1 MSVDRYAVIGHPI
14 EHSRSPA
21 IHRMFAEQTG
31 ERIDYQKLLAPID
44 GFEQAIRQWFRQG
57 GRGLNVTLPFKLE
70 AFALAG
76 RATERARA
84 AGAANLLAWGAEGL
98 FADNTDGAGLVRDI
112 EHRLRLPIKG
122 ASVLLL
128 GAGGASRGVLK
139 PIIDAGAARLHI
151 ANRSPARASG
161 LATEFGALA
170 GHRITAG
177 DLRSTPRGIDLVIN
191 ATSSGL
197 ASGDSPI
204 DAEAFAG
211 ATLAYDMVYGAEATP
226 FMRAAR
232 QAGTAVVSDGLG
244 MLVEQAA
251 ESFLIWR
258 GVRPESEPV
267 YLALRAELDSLPGGR
282 GK

>member
-31 ERIDYQKLLAPID
+31 ERIDYRKLLAPID
-44 GFEQAIRQWFRQG
+44 GFEQAIRQWFGQG

-70 AFALAG
+70 AFALAD
-76 RATERARA
+76 RATGRARA
-84 AGAANLLAWGAEGL
+84 AGAANLLAWGEEGL
-98 FADNTDGAGLVRDI
+98 LADNTDGAGLVRDI
-112 EHRLRLPIKG
+112 EHRLKLPFKG

-151 ANRSPARASG
+151 ANRSPERASG

-170 GHRITAG
+170 GLRITAG

-211 ATLAYDMVYGAEATP
+211 ATLAYDMVYGSEATP

-267 YLALRAELDSLPGGR
+267 YDSLRLELGSSGG
-282 GK
+282 GPSK